1 MKKEQGVVCPVK
13 GVLMGCVNGFKKALL
28 AATMMVGALAG
39 SAAAAKVNN
48 PVIWSD
54 SPDPSIVRVKD
65 NYYMV
70 TTTMHYAPGVPIF
83 KSTDLAQWRT
93 IGYAYE
99 TLANNDN
106 INLNGGKDAYG
117 KGSWASSIRYR
128 KSDGFYYIL
137 TPSYTTNK
145 THLYKTKDIE
155 NGPWTET
162 LLPFYHDPSL
172 FFDDDGTA
180 WVFYGN
186 SPVSYVQLNDDAS
199 GVKMGGKSG
208 QVGGTNVEPVLGNN
222 YIVKQEGSHMEKV
235 NGEYYLFT
243 ISWPSG
249 NCRTEVVY
257 RSKNLL
263 TGFTGRIFLQGN
275 GVAQGGIFDTP
286 DGKWYALLFRDS
298 GPIGRLSHLVPMV
311 WKNGWPEPEGGTKS
325 APATLDLP
333 NEVEPG
339 YGMVTSDD
347 FDGDELPLE
356 WQWNHNPDNSKW
368 KLADGKLRITTGRVD
383 SRITNVKNML
393 TQRTFGPKCVGRT
406 LVDGA
411 NMKDGDVAGLAAWQD
426 NKGMVA
432 LAKENGGYKVVM
444 YSGTKDGEKREAAEN
459 LSGSKVYL
467 RVDFDIPID
476 KGTASFYY
484 SEDGKS
490 WKKIGT
496 NVSLSFDLHMF
507 VGNRFGLFN
516 WATKTAGGSVDF
528 DWFKIGVDA
537 NDEIYLEGAGAE
549 PVPQTAHNATQTP
562 WAIPGQIEAE
572 DFDDPGK
579 GKGGPSYS
587 EADTENHGDSKYR
600 EGTGVDLYAKATG
613 VIVGYIQKDEWL
625 EYTINVSKAGDY
637 TLFAAV
643 ASDGG
648 SSFKLSLDGE
658 DITEDIA
665 VPAAKKT
672 DSEEQN
678 FDDYSK
684 VKANV
689 VLPAGEHILR
699 FTATADWFDIDYF
712 NFAEG
717 KDAKDPAPIVD
728 PKDPEQGL
736 DPVCPED
743 DEDCKTGIAKIQMN
757 FGGVQNYRV
766 FDLKGN
772 MLGMIRS
779 NGMDIVKATRQFV
792 KSNGIYIVKPTRGG
806 MLHKITVK

>member
-1 MKKEQGVVCPVK
+1 
-13 GVLMGCVNGFKKALL
+13 
-28 AATMMVGALAG
+28 
-39 SAAAAKVNN
+39 
-48 PVIWSD
+48 
-54 SPDPSIVRVKD
+54 
-65 NYYMV
+65 
-70 TTTMHYAPGVPIF
+70 
-83 KSTDLAQWRT
+83 
-93 IGYAYE
+93 
-99 TLANNDN
+99 
-106 INLNGGKDAYG
+106 
-117 KGSWASSIRYR
+117 
-128 KSDGFYYIL
+128 
-137 TPSYTTNK
+137 
-145 THLYKTKDIE
+145 
-155 NGPWTET
+155 
-162 LLPFYHDPSL
+162 
-172 FFDDDGTA
+172 
-180 WVFYGN
+180 
-186 SPVSYVQLNDDAS
+186 
-199 GVKMGGKSG
+199 
-208 QVGGTNVEPVLGNN
+208 
-222 YIVKQEGSHMEKV
+222 MEKV

-243 ISWPSG
+243 ISWPAG
-249 NCRTEVVY
+249 ACRTEVVY
-257 RSKNLL
+257 RSKSLL
-263 TGFTGRIFLQGN
+263 SGFTGRIFLQSN

-298 GPIGRLSHLVPMV
+298 GPVGRISHLVPTV
-311 WKNGWPEPEGGTKS
+311 WKDGWPEPAGGTRS

-368 KLADGKLRITTGRVD
+368 KLADGKLRITTGRTD
-383 SRITNVKNML
+383 SRITSVKNML

-406 LVDGA
+406 FVDGA

-432 LAKENGGYKVVM
+432 IAKENGGYKVVM
-444 YSGTKDGEKREAAEN
+444 YSGTKDGEKREASEN

-484 SEDGKS
+484 SEDGKT

-549 PVPQTAHNATQTP
+549 PVPQTAHNATATP

-587 EADTENHGDSKYR
+587 DKDSENHGDSDYR
-600 EGTGVDLYAKATG
+600 AETGVDLYKKSG
-613 VIVGYIQKDEWL
+613 DRIVVGYIQKDEWL
-625 EYTINVSKAGDY
+625 EYTINVAKAGDY

-648 SSFKLSLDGE
+648 ATFKLSLDGKDLGE
-658 DITEDIA
+658 EIA
-665 VPAAKKT
+665 VPAAKKEEGN
-672 DSEEQN
+672 EEQN

-684 VKANV
+684 VKANMT
-689 VLPAGEHILR
+689 LPAGEHIIR
-699 FTATADWFDIDYF
+699 FTATSDWFDIDYF

-717 KDAKDPAPIVD
+717 KDAKDPAPIL
-728 PKDPEQGL
+728 PPEDPEAIGQSVKGL
-736 DPVCPED
+736 VDVEAS
-743 DEDCKTGIAKIQMN
+743 AK
-757 FGGVQNYRV
+757 Y
-766 FDLKGN
+766 FDLRGNRVNKAAALKAGVYLVKTSKGAF
-772 MLGMIRS
+772 LER
-779 NGMDIVKATRQFV
+779 VE
-792 KSNGIYIVKPTRGG
+792 KSR
-806 MLHKITVK
+806 

>member
-1 MKKEQGVVCPVK
+1 MGMKKENLKIIKQTVG
-13 GVLMGCVNGFKKALL
+13 LL
-28 AATMMVGALAG
+28 AFAAVLALPGMSDAATV
-39 SAAAAKVNN
+39 KN

-54 SPDPSIVRVKD
+54 SPDPSIVRVED

-70 TTTMHYAPGVPIF
+70 TTTMHYAPGIPIF

-93 IGYAYE
+93 VGYVYE
-99 TLANNDN
+99 TLTNNDN
-106 INLNGGKDAYG
+106 MNLNGGKDAYG

-128 KSDGFYYIL
+128 ESDGYYYVL

-155 NGPWTET
+155 AGPWSEIQ
-162 LLPFYHDPSL
+162 LPFYHDPSL

-180 WVFYGN
+180 WVFYG
-186 SPVSYVQLNDDAS
+186 SGDQISYVQLNNDAS
-199 GVKMGGKSG
+199 GVKAGGRSG
-208 QVGGTNVEPVLGNN
+208 KVGGVSVNKVTGTTNYYVQ
-222 YIVKQEGSHMEKV
+222 QEGSHMEKV

-243 ISWPSG
+243 ISWPAG
-249 NCRTEVVY
+249 ACRTEIVY
-257 RSKNLL
+257 RSKSLL
-263 TGFTGRIFLQGN
+263 DGFSGRIFLQSN

-298 GPIGRLSHLVPMV
+298 GPVGRISHLVPTV
-311 WKNGWPEPEGGTKS
+311 WKDGWPEPAGGTRS

-333 NEVEPG
+333 NDVEPG

-368 KLADGKLRITTGRVD
+368 KLTDGKLRITTGRVD

-444 YSGTKDGEKREAAEN
+444 YSGTKDGEKREATQN

-484 SEDGKS
+484 SEDGS
-490 WKKIGT
+490 TWNKIGT

-549 PVPQTAHNATQTP
+549 PVPQTAHNATATP

-587 EADTENHGDSKYR
+587 DKDSENHGDSDYR
-600 EGTGVDLYAKATG
+600 AETGVDLYKKSG
-613 VIVGYIQKDEWL
+613 DRIVVGYIQKDEWL
-625 EYTINVSKAGDY
+625 EYTINVAKAGDY

-648 SSFKLSLDGE
+648 ATFKLSLDGKDLGE
-658 DITEDIA
+658 EIA
-665 VPAAKKT
+665 VPAAKKEEGN
-672 DSEEQN
+672 EEQN

-689 VLPAGEHILR
+689 TLPAGEHIIR
-699 FTATADWFDIDYF
+699 FTATSDWFDIDYF

-717 KDAKDPAPIVD
+717 KDAKDPAPIL
-728 PKDPEQGL
+728 PPEDPEAIGQSVKGL
-736 DPVCPED
+736 VDVEAS
-743 DEDCKTGIAKIQMN
+743 AK
-757 FGGVQNYRV
+757 Y
-766 FDLKGN
+766 FDLRGNRVNKAAALKAGVYLVKTSKGAF
-772 MLGMIRS
+772 LER
-779 NGMDIVKATRQFV
+779 VE
-792 KSNGIYIVKPTRGG
+792 KSR
-806 MLHKITVK
+806 